1 MANGILCKVVRCKY
15 GVFLNFFLL
24 FFNVFSIFFSIID
37 EMLDFID
44 ELHVEN
50 SWCNVDFAFLS
61 DKQSN
66 TDQRACSE

>member
-1 MANGILCKVVRCKY
+1 MQ
-15 GVFLNFFLL
+15 
-24 FFNVFSIFFSIID
+24 
-37 EMLDFID
+37 EFID
-44 ELHVEN
+44 ELHVGK